1 MLTSTGAEI
10 VSGLNR
16 RMEPALLTRTLVA
29 PNGAAADSIASWQ
42 ARTTSSGTPG
52 SALIGLTVDGLVLAL
67 GGWRLAGRSSDRPA
81 PADRATLTAVAV
93 IAAVAVVLV
102 PSSSTG
108 ELLLEPLGTPPGP
121 LCAPPL
127 RPSP

>member
-42 ARTTSSGTPG
+42 ARTISSGTPG
-52 SALIGLTVDGLVLAL
+52 SALIGLTVDGLLMSL

-81 PADRATLTAVAV
+81 PADRATLTAVAAV
-93 IAAVAVVLV
+93 VAATAAVAVVLV

-108 ELLLEPLGTPPGP
+108 DLLLEPPGP